1 MTVSSTTNKVS
12 YSGNGTTTVFAYTF
26 KIFADGDLDVYIRS
40 STGTETLKT
49 LTTDYTVSNAGVDG
63 GGNVTFGTA
72 PASGETVVIQR
83 KLALTQGTDYVEN
96 DPFPAE
102 SHEEALDRLTF
113 ITQQMQEE
121 LDRSIKASVT
131 NTISSTEFAI
141 SAADRANKIFAFDGS
156 GDLSVTQELG
166 TYQGDWSASTDYNA
180 RDIVKDTSTNNI
192 FICNTSHTSS
202 GSQPL
207 TTNTDS
213 AKWDLLVDAATA
225 TTAQTAAAASAAAAS
240 TSETNAATSAAAAA
254 TSASNAS
261 TSETNASTSETNA
274 ASSAS
279 AASTS
284 ASNASTSETNAATS
298 ASNASTSETNAAAS
312 ASAASTSASN
322 ASTSETNAATSASNA
337 STSETNAASS
347 ASAAST
353 SATNAATS
361 ETNAATSATAA
372 AAAQAAAELAA
383 DNFDD
388 TYLGAK
394 ASDPTV
400 DNDGDALTAGDLYFN
415 TTANDLRVY
424 NGSSWQIAAVSTSGL
439 LATSGGTMTG
449 DLNFGSGNKAIF
461 NSLLQIYNDG
471 SNNYISEQGAGDLII
486 RAGNLYL
493 KNSNDD
499 VFFGA
504 VANGQVYLTYDNSTK
519 IATDTSGVT
528 VTGRATGTLTTDND
542 LSFDMNASNQ
552 FKCTPTT
559 TAALTFTNITAG
571 QSGNIWLDNSAG
583 VVISA
588 AASTYIASA
597 DLTTIST
604 AGVYFL
610 SYYSDGTNVMV
621 SATPAVTSAGA

>member
-1 MTVSSTTNKVS
+1 MAVSSTTNKVS
-12 YSGNGTTTVFAYTF
+12 YSGNGSTTVFAYTF

-166 TYQGDWSASTDYNA
+166 TYQGNWAASTDYNA

-225 TTAQTAAAASAAAAS
+225 TTAQTAAAASASAAA
-240 TSETNAATSAAAAA
+240 TSETNAATSASAAA

-298 ASNASTSETNAAAS
+298 ATSASSSATTATTQ

-322 ASTSETNAATSASNA
+322 AATSETNAATSASNA

-347 ASAAST
+347 ASSAST

-424 NGSSWQIAAVSTSGL
+424 NGSSWQIAAVSTAGL
-439 LATSGGTMTG
+439 LAAANNLSDVSNAATARTNLGLAIGTDVQAYDADT
-449 DLNFGSGNKAIF
+449 LKA
-461 NSLLQIYNDG
+461 
-471 SNNYISEQGAGDLII
+471 
-486 RAGNLYL
+486 
-493 KNSNDD
+493 D
-499 VFFGA
+499 VA
-504 VANGQVYLTYDNSTK
+504 
-519 IATDTSGVT
+519 DTIT
-528 VTGRATGTLTTDND
+528 VPMRGTVTTDND
-542 LSFDMNASNQ
+542 LSFDMNVTNNFS
-552 FKCTPTT
+552 CTPSGTGT
-559 TAALTFTNITAG
+559 LTFTNITAG
-571 QSGNIWLDNSAG
+571 QSGNIYLDNSGGHA
-583 VVISA
+583 ISA
-588 AASTYIASA
+588 AATTFINSG

-604 AGVYFL
+604 AGKYFV
-610 SYYSDGTNVMV
+610 SYFSPDGTNVYI
-621 SATPAVTSAGA
+621 SATPATTSQGV

>member
-1 MTVSSTTNKVS
+1 MAVSSTTNKVS
-12 YSGNGTTTVFAYTF
+12 YSGNGSTTVFAYTF

-166 TYQGDWSASTDYNA
+166 TYQGNWAASTDYNA

-225 TTAQTAAAASAAAAS
+225 TTAQTAAAASASAAA
-240 TSETNAATSAAAAA
+240 TSETNAATSASAAA

-298 ASNASTSETNAAAS
+298 ATSASSSATTATTQ

-322 ASTSETNAATSASNA
+322 AATSETNAATSASNA

-347 ASAAST
+347 ASSAST

-424 NGSSWQIAAVSTSGL
+424 NGSSWQIAAVSTAGL
-439 LATSGGTMTG
+439 LAAANNLSDVSNAATARTNLGLAIGTDVQAYDADT
-449 DLNFGSGNKAIF
+449 LKA
-461 NSLLQIYNDG
+461 
-471 SNNYISEQGAGDLII
+471 
-486 RAGNLYL
+486 
-493 KNSNDD
+493 D
-499 VFFGA
+499 VA
-504 VANGQVYLTYDNSTK
+504 
-519 IATDTSGVT
+519 DTIT
-528 VTGRATGTLTTDND
+528 VPMRGTVTTDND
-542 LSFDMNASNQ
+542 LSFDMNASNN
-552 FKCTPTT
+552 FSCTPSGTGT
-559 TAALTFTNITAG
+559 LTFTNITAG
-571 QSGNIWLDNSAG
+571 QSGNIYLDNSGGHA
-583 VVISA
+583 ISA
-588 AASTYIASA
+588 AATTFINSG

-604 AGVYFL
+604 AGKYFV
-610 SYYSDGTNVMV
+610 SYFSPDGTNVYV
-621 SATPAVTSAGA
+621 SATPATTSQGV